1 MICSFVGDPSRYVVE
16 FLRPLQGKGTLIA
29 QRAQFVVC
37 DMYFIKGK
45 AILQLLF
52 FALSF
57 HDMHHRVLT

>member
-29 QRAQFVVC
+29 QRAHFVVC